1 MPCTKQTNKRAK
13 EQSHEPISNEDLKE
27 SESKVELKVS
37 ASRKNSHQELA
48 TV

>member
-1 MPCTKQTNKRAK
+1 MSK
-13 EQSHEPISNEDLKE
+13 EYLKE

-37 ASRKNSHQELA
+37 ASRKNSHQELV